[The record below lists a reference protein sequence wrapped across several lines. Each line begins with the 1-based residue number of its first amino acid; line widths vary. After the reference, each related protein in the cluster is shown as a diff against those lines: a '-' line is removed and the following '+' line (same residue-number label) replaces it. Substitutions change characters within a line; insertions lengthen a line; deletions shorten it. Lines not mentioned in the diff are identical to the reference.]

1 MDKMSI
7 SNGGPLRAP
16 KTDTRTDDQKV
27 SIWYSWLH
35 CLVKCLKYIGS
46 IFDSVYSKQQNTL
59 AYIYNT
65 SSWRLELQGELPGP
79 ENHGI

>member
-35 CLVKCLKYIGS
+35 CLVKCLKYIGF
-46 IFDSVYSKQQNTL
+46 IFGSVYLKQQNKL
-59 AYIYNT
+59 AYIQYNF
-65 SSWRLELQGELPGP
+65 LEFGTAKTRKP
-79 ENHGI
+79 I